1 VIRPATT
8 EDLPLV
14 LDLWREFEVEVPD
27 AEWRDDDSDHDVREL
42 EAAVGKKDVV
52 LIAEQDGVPVGL
64 SVAEKSGERLGF
76 LHILYVRPQ
85 ARRSGVA
92 ADLVRETAARL
103 REQGAE
109 MLELEVLASNGGA
122 RSVYERWGFAPVEL
136 TLAAPV
142 DALLERV
149 GARAGG
155 PTFGSVHVQ
164 TDDVGSV
171 ERAVQKA
178 LPRLGRSAGTSVGGP
193 HNGWVHV
200 HDELGDRDP
209 KVLHRLAKE
218 LSYATGG
225 VVLAIG
231 VEGGAVVHYT
241 LFDRGGAV
249 DEYVSVPEYS
259 GPLPPGDV
267 IALGANPTVVA
278 RLTGANPQRV
288 RETARTAASPAELPP
303 ALELLAA
310 LADVLGV
317 SEANHGWE
325 G

>member
-8 EDLPLV
+8 DDLALV
-14 LDLWREFEVEVPD
+14 LDLWREFEAEVPD
-27 AEWRDDDSDHDVREL
+27 AEWRDDDSDHDIREL

-52 LIAEQDGVPVGL
+52 LVAEQEGAAVGL
-64 SVAEKSGERLGF
+64 AVAERSGERLGF

-92 ADLVRETAARL
+92 AELVRETAAQL
-103 REQGAE
+103 RAQGVD
-109 MLELEVLASNGGA
+109 MLELEVLASNAAA
-122 RSVYERWGFAPVEL
+122 RSVYEHWGFTPVEL

-142 DALLERV
+142 DRLLERL
-149 GARAGG
+149 GSAATG

-164 TDDVGSV
+164 TDDVAPV

-178 LPRLGRSAGTSVGGP
+178 LPRLGRSAGTSVTGP
-193 HNGWVHV
+193 DNGWVHV
-200 HDELGDRDP
+200 HDELADRDP

-218 LSYATGG
+218 LSYTTGG

-231 VEGGAVVHYT
+231 VEQGAVVHYT

-249 DEYVSVPEYS
+249 DEYVSVPEYF

-267 IALGANPTVVA
+267 VALGANPTVVA
-278 RLTGANPQRV
+278 RLTGADPQRV
-288 RETARTAASPAELPP
+288 RETARTAASPADLPD
-303 ALELLAA
+303 AVELLAE
-310 LADVLGV
+310 LADLLGV
-317 SEANHGWE
+317 AEATHGWE